1 MRASA
6 IDTGG
11 ITGRAERWFVI
22 AVPYDG
28 AMLCRSG
35 CYDFAWPLSARE
47 GVPASVI
54 TGGPTT
60 QVATM

>member
-22 AVPYDG
+22 AVRYDG

-54 TGGPTT
+54 TGGPAT